1 MTFARTAL
9 AALLYLSALSIP
21 ALAFDPAICKQHC
34 AESCS
39 GKSSMCLNNCT
50 HRCDNGGRH

>member
-1 MTFARTAL
+1 MSKLVSAI
-9 AALLYLSALSIP
+9 ALLSFVVWSVP
-21 ALAFDPAICKQHC
+21 ALAFDPAVCKQHC

-39 GKSSMCLNNCT
+39 GKSSMCLSNCT

>member
-1 MTFARTAL
+1 MSKLVSAV
-9 AALLYLSALSIP
+9 ALLSFVVWSVP
-21 ALAFDPAICKQHC
+21 ALAFDPAVCKQHC

-39 GKSSMCLNNCT
+39 GKSSMCLSNCT

>member
-9 AALLYLSALSIP
+9 AALLYLAVLSIP

>member
-1 MTFARTAL
+1 MSKLVSVVAL
-9 AALLYLSALSIP
+9 FSLVVWSVP
-21 ALAFDPAICKQHC
+21 ALAFDPAVCKQHC

-39 GKSSMCLNNCT
+39 GKSSMCLTNCT

>member
-1 MTFARTAL
+1 MTFQRTAL
-9 AALLYLSALSIP
+9 AALLCLVALSGP

-34 AESCS
+34 AENCS
-39 GKSSMCLNNCT
+39 GKSSMCLSNCT